1 MFVDQ
6 AIVQLEAGKGGDG
19 CVSFHRAKYVPKG
32 GPNGGNGGKGGDLI
46 FRADPGLNTLY
57 DFRGVHHVRAQGG
70 EPGRGRQ
77 QHGKNGED
85 RVVKVPAGTLIYDNE
100 SGELIHDMLPNEEYV
115 VCVGGRGGLGN
126 EHFKSSVNQTPRQ
139 ATPGA
144 PGQSFQAR
152 LELKLIA
159 DIGLV
164 GLPNAGKSTLLK
176 AITRAEPKVG
186 AYPFTTL
193 SPQLGIA
200 ELDPSRRLVFADIP
214 GLIEGAADGAGLG
227 HDFLR
232 HIERTGLILHMLDS
246 APPDEADVVEQYK
259 LIRGELLSYSSLL
272 AEKPEVIALNKLDL
286 LTPEDREALIRRMRT
301 ELRLGADVEVI
312 GISGA
317 TGLGVNELLETLWK
331 TAKPKGH
338 PKDSPSDGDT
348 SEKLGWGS

>member
-6 AIVQLEAGKGGDG
+6 AIVHLEAGKGGDG

-32 GPNGGNGGKGGDLI
+32 GPNGGDGGDGGDLI
-46 FRADPGLNTLY
+46 FEADPGLNTLY
-57 DFRGVHHVRAQGG
+57 DFRGVHHVRAPGG

-85 RVVKVPAGTLIYDNE
+85 RVVRVPAGTLIYNNQT
-100 SGELIHDMLPNEEYV
+100 GELVHDMQPGERYV
-115 VCVGGRGGLGN
+115 VCRGGRGGFGN

-144 PGQSFQAR
+144 AGEGFEAR

-159 DIGLV
+159 DVGLV

-176 AITRAEPKVG
+176 AITRADPKIG

-200 ELDPSRRLVFADIP
+200 ELDASRRIVFADIP
-214 GLIEGAADGAGLG
+214 GLIEGAAGGAGLG

-232 HIERTGLILHMLDS
+232 HIERTGLILHMLDA
-246 APPDEADVVEQYK
+246 APPDGADIVERYQM
-259 LIRGELLSYSSLL
+259 IRGELMGYSSEL
-272 AEKPEVIALNKLDL
+272 AEKPEVIAVNKLDL
-286 LTPEDREALIRRMRT
+286 LSPDEGAALVRRMRT
-301 ELRLGADVEVI
+301 ELRLGADIEVI

-317 TGLGVNELLETLWK
+317 TGRGVNELLEALWK
-331 TAKPKGH
+331 RVKPTL
-338 PKDSPSDGDT
+338 PETEQTP
-348 SEKLGWGS
+348 GWGS